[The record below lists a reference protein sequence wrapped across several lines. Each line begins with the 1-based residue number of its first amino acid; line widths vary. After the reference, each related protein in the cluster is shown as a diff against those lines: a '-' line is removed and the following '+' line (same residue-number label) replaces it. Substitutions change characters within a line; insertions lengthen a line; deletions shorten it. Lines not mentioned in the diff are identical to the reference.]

1 MRNITRNIPAAFY
14 RHNLKWRASP
24 PHLILNYRYYRKDKY
39 VRKLPL
45 AIVGCGGMGH
55 RHLYGLAELQSAGL
69 SPFEL
74 VGACDPNLD
83 NAHSLADQAE
93 ERLGTRPQPV
103 KDLAELA
110 SVAPCPSRRYHHPTG
125 PSPYGS
131 HRGHGARLA
140 RAVRK
145 THGAYDPRL
154 QADDRQS
161 PRDRMRSLSRRK
173 LPPRPGKPPRQGP
186 TRRRRHWASAPDAA
200 HYHGRRR
207 RHAHFSV
214 AAPENASGVLLDV
227 GVHFAD
233 IMEYFLGEADTAYAQ
248 TRLHE
253 PTRKNPVAGR
263 DVSSGSP
270 GGVYERWQKD
280 MPAEFAATADDAA
293 YATILFK
300 SGAVAQYIED
310 HAAHG
315 QHLWQ
320 RSIHGSRGSLSLPG
334 DRSGQRLALH
344 RDGVDPIDDQALLD
358 LVPDHRLD
366 DATAALFGGDRLF
379 EYHLPFPET
388 DRKLIAVEYHEL
400 GTCIQQ
406 GRQPEVDA
414 YQGARSVGLSY
425 SLMES
430 QVAGRALSVDAVC
443 DDQIN
448 PYQAEINEHLGL

>member
-1 MRNITRNIPAAFY
+1 MPE
-14 RHNLKWRASP
+14 
-24 PHLILNYRYYRKDKY
+24 
-39 VRKLPL
+39 KLPL

-93 ERLGTRPQPV
+93 ERLGTRPHPV

-110 SVAPCPSRRYHHPTG
+110 SVAPVQAVDITTLPAHHHTVAIEAMERGWHAMCEKPMGLSIRACKRMIAKAQETGCVLSVAENYRRDPVN
-125 PSPYGS
+125 
-131 HRGHGARLA
+131 RLA
-140 RAVRK
+140 KALLDAGVI
-145 THGAYDPRL
+145 GPPRL
-154 QADDRQS
+154 MQQMTMAGG
-161 PRDRMRSLSRRK
+161 DRMVISVW
-173 LPPRPGKPPRQGP
+173 
-186 TRRRRHWASAPDAA
+186 RHQKTS
-200 HYHGRRR
+200 
-207 RHAHFSV
+207 
-214 AAPENASGVLLDV
+214 SGILLDA
-227 GVHFAD
+227 GVHYAD

-263 DVSSGSP
+263 TDVSSGSP

-300 SGAVAQYIED
+300 NGAVAQYIED
-310 HAAHG
+310 YAAHG
-315 QHLWQ
+315 QNLRR
-320 RSIHGSRGSLSLPG
+320 RSIHGSLGSLELPG
-334 DRSGQRLALH
+334 DRSGNGLALH
-344 RDGVDPIDDQALLD
+344 LDGADPMDDHDLFD

-366 DATAALFGGDRLF
+366 EATAALFGGDRLF
-379 EYHLPFPET
+379 EYPFPFPET
-388 DRKLIAVEYHEL
+388 DRKLIAVEFHEL
-400 GTCIQQ
+400 GICIQQ
-406 GRQPEVDA
+406 GRQPEVDSR
-414 YQGARSVGLSY
+414 QGARSVGLSY

-443 DDQIN
+443 DDRIN
-448 PYQAEINEHLGL
+448 AYQAEINEYLGL